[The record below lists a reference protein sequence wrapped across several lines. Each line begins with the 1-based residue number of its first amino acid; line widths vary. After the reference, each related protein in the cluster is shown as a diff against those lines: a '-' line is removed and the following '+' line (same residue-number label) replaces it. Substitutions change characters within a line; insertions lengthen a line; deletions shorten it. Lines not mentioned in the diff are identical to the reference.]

1 MDQFEVVVSKVEA
14 LTPRIREFVL
24 ARPNNA
30 PMPGW
35 AAGAHIDV
43 HLSDVGRRSYSL
55 IETTSPR
62 AAAEHPTAY
71 RIAVLLES
79 KSRGGSACMHGLKA
93 GDRLTISPPAN
104 NFPLDMTKRDV
115 ALVAGG
121 IGVTPLL
128 AMACE
133 LSVANRPFSFH
144 YAGRSRT
151 ELAFLGEIERLTSAK
166 ATIHADDEAGRL
178 FDLEGLMTRL
188 AADVPLYL
196 CGPLPMIET
205 AIALAK
211 RMDWPQGRLHFEIFT
226 APEEKA
232 GDASFEVELK
242 SNGRV
247 YEIPA
252 GKTILDVLID
262 AGEDPMHDC
271 KRGDCGICQTAV
283 IEGIPDHRDYIL
295 SDSEKASN
303 KVMQICISRA
313 KSKRLVLDL

>member
-24 ARPNNA
+24 ARANGA

-43 HLSDVGRRSYSL
+43 HLPDVGRRSYSL
-55 IETTSPR
+55 IETSSPR
-62 AAAEHPTAY
+62 ATEHPTSY
-71 RIAVLLES
+71 RIGVLQES
-79 KSRGGSACMHGLKA
+79 KSKGGSTYMHGLKA

-104 NFPLDMTKRDV
+104 NFPLHAGAGEIV
-115 ALVAGG
+115 LVAGG
-121 IGVTPLL
+121 IGITPLL
-128 AMACE
+128 TMACE
-133 LSVANRPFSFH
+133 LGAAQRPFSFH
-144 YAGRSRT
+144 YAGRSRS
-151 ELAFLGEIERLTSAK
+151 ELAFLGEVERLTGAK
-166 ATIHADDEAGRL
+166 AVIHADDEAGRF

-196 CGPLPMIET
+196 CGPLPMIEA

-211 RMDWPQGRLHFEIFT
+211 RLDWPPGRLHFEIFS
-226 APEEKA
+226 APEEKS
-232 GDASFEVELK
+232 GDSSFEVELK
-242 SNGRV
+242 SSGRV
-247 YEIPA
+247 YAIPP
-252 GKTILDVLID
+252 GKTILDVLIE

-283 IEGIPDHRDYIL
+283 LEGIPDHRDYIL

-303 KVMQICISRA
+303 KVMQICVSRA
-313 KSKRLVLDL
+313 KTEKLVLDL

>member
-1 MDQFEVVVSKVEA
+1 
-14 LTPRIREFVL
+14 
-24 ARPNNA
+24 
-30 PMPGW
+30 
-35 AAGAHIDV
+35 
-43 HLSDVGRRSYSL
+43 
-55 IETTSPR
+55 
-62 AAAEHPTAY
+62 
-71 RIAVLLES
+71 
-79 KSRGGSACMHGLKA
+79 
-93 GDRLTISPPAN
+93 
-104 NFPLDMTKRDV
+104 
-115 ALVAGG
+115 
-121 IGVTPLL
+121 
-128 AMACE
+128 
-133 LSVANRPFSFH
+133 
-144 YAGRSRT
+144 
-151 ELAFLGEIERLTSAK
+151 
-166 ATIHADDEAGRL
+166 
-178 FDLEGLMTRL
+178 MTRL

-196 CGPLPMIET
+196 CGPLPMIEA

-226 APEEKA
+226 APEEKT

-303 KVMQICISRA
+303 KVMQICVSRA
-313 KSKRLVLDL
+313 KSKKLVLDL